1 MVHGSW
7 SALTTKLV
15 VPIDNLICAVCS
27 AFQYFHVGHKRCLAA
42 GMLYG
47 GSE

>member
-15 VPIDNLICAVCS
+15 VPIDNLQAVCS
-27 AFQYFHVGHKRCLAA
+27 AFQYFHVGYKGCLAA
-42 GMLYG
+42 RKLYG